1 MTSGSLRF
9 VILGSL
15 LACGDGAGPATD
27 PDRICSAPVRVT
39 ATVSVTPTMTW
50 TGACRVNQ
58 IVIHEGGPNFSLA
71 WAAFFPNDSNLMVS
85 PVAYGVLPNGASQL
99 PDNPQP
105 LQPGVTYMI
114 DVNISDTS
122 QNGAIV
128 RVGSDTIVP

>member
-1 MTSGSLRF
+1 MRWCSLRF
-9 VILGSL
+9 VILGYL
-15 LACGDGAGPATD
+15 VACGDGAGPTGNSA
-27 PDRICSAPVRVT
+27 RICSAPLRVS
-39 ATVSVTPTMTW
+39 ATRSITPTVTW
-50 TGACRVNQ
+50 AGGCRVNQ
-58 IVIHEGGPNFSLA
+58 IAIHEGGPYFSLA
-71 WAAFFPNDSNLMVS
+71 WVPFFPSDSNLMVP
-85 PVAYGVLPNGASQL
+85 PVAYGVLPNGARQL